1 MPGCS
6 TLSLVPWG
14 ISVPSTCL
22 RPGSRTRALSI
33 AASPREGFPR
43 QPGQPGLRLPARS
56 VPGCSTHIGRGG
68 HIPEHYLIHLAEG
81 ILQFLL
87 QPPRSCLCSSPR
99 RGPGHQQFQAGSDFF
114 VVVVPSA
121 SGSRSSAHCPQN
133 GGEKETGWGFL
144 VPQKGEGRGCGT
156 VAGLPNLPGSV
167 SKEHHFF
174 VLFFK
179 SFIY

>member
-6 TLSLVPWG
+6 ALSLVPWG
-14 ISVPSTCL
+14 ISVPSTCP

-43 QPGQPGLRLPARS
+43 QPGQPGLCLPACS
-56 VPGCSTHIGRGG
+56 VPGCSAHIGRGG

-87 QPPRSCLCSSPR
+87 QPLRSCLCSSPR
-99 RGPGHQQFQAGSDFF
+99 GGPGHQQFQAGSDFLLLLF
-114 VVVVPSA
+114 HRPAAAGAVPVA
-121 SGSRSSAHCPQN
+121 HRMVARRRQVGGSWSPR
-133 GGEKETGWGFL
+133 
-144 VPQKGEGRGCGT
+144 KGEGRGCRT

-174 VLFFK
+174 FLFFK